1 MSRPKR
7 DGLAWENGVLD
18 LEPRWAREPSV
29 AAIETV
35 CRRKLG
41 VDCDVSFYAAGA
53 FNKLYLVRSQDG
65 NKSLMRVSLPVHPG
79 QKTRGEVATLRWL
92 RRWTD
97 VPVPSVLAFDDSSD
111 NEIGFEWIL
120 MELMPGKP
128 AYGQWRRMS
137 MAQKEALTEDIAG
150 LYAQILNHNPERTP
164 FRSIGTLDI
173 DRTTEQTQ
181 EKEQQ
186 KPHQQGADLHVAPG
200 EVVSLQFFWGEHYDY
215 NVSRGPFRSSHDWLH
230 SFLQVVVLE
239 YESQLREAEDDEER
253 QDVEAASAVARR
265 LLALLPNIFPAIQH
279 PAEQTFLWHNDLSL
293 QNVLV
298 DDAGNI
304 TAVLDW
310 ECVSAVPRWAATKT
324 PKFLSGRAR
333 EEVPDRD
340 GYADEQDELRREGDD
355 DELDNEGKDELYW
368 IHLLEYE
375 KTRLRGVYAARMETL
390 CPGWA
395 AEVEDGA
402 LRRDFLEAV
411 HRCLDGFHLQ
421 GVARWV
427 DAIEAGEFRRLGD
440 VLQMP
445 S

>member
-7 DGLAWENGVLD
+7 DGLVWEDGVLD

-29 AAIETV
+29 DAINKV

-41 VDCDVSFYAAGA
+41 VDCDVSFYAQGA
-53 FNKLYLVRSQDG
+53 FNKLHLVTSPNGD
-65 NKSLMRVSLPVHPG
+65 KSLMRMSLPVHPG

-92 RRWTD
+92 RRWTE

-111 NEIGFEWIL
+111 NEIG
-120 MELMPGKP
+120 
-128 AYGQWRRMS
+128 
-137 MAQKEALTEDIAG
+137 IAG
-150 LYAQILNHNPERTP
+150 LYAHILNHNPERTP
-164 FRSIGTLDI
+164 FRGIGTLDI
-173 DRTTEQTQ
+173 DRATEQTQ
-181 EKEQQ
+181 NEERQDKEQQ

-200 EVVSLQFFWGEHYDY
+200 EIVSLQFFWGEHYDY
-215 NVSRGPFRSSHDWLH
+215 DVSRGPFRSSHDWLH

-253 QDVEAASAVARR
+253 QDVEAASAVAHK
-265 LLALLPNIFPAIQH
+265 LLALLPKIFPTIQH
-279 PAEQTFLWHNDLSL
+279 PAEQSFLWHNDLSL
-293 QNVLV
+293 QNMLV
-298 DDAGNI
+298 DDGGKI

-324 PKFLSGRAR
+324 PKFLSGKAR
-333 EEVPDRD
+333 EEEPNHD
-340 GYADEQDELRREGDD
+340 GYADEQGEFRRDGDDD

-375 KTRLRGVYAARMETL
+375 KTRLRRVYAARMEAL

-411 HRCLDGFHLQ
+411 HRCLDGFHLR
-421 GVARWV
+421 GVARLV
-427 DAIEAGEFRRLGD
+427 DAIEAGEFRRLEA

-445 S
+445 